1 MRSFRSVRGEE
12 EAAARE
18 GVRGGGGGGGEA
30 PRAAV
35 VDSGVWRGPERILR
49 AADRFGV
56 GTRGGVAAR
65 CCEREKGRWLVE
77 AAAAVLDEEAA
88 LRWEEGR
95 ALGLGG
101 LVLRADEVLLLL
113 LLVVVE
119 RPPPLPLFRPDRE
132 VERAEEGVATAVRAA
147 EERRSGVAGRKRGAK
162 DDVVVRVDPIVD
174 EPTAV
179 CAARRGRAAR
189 TPWS

>member
-35 VDSGVWRGPERILR
+35 VDSGVCRGPERILR

-113 LLVVVE
+113 VVVVVE

-132 VERAEEGVATAVRAA
+132 VERAEEGVAAAVRAA

-179 CAARRGRAAR
+179 CAARKGRAAR

>member
-101 LVLRADEVLLLL
+101 LVLRAEAVLVLL

-179 CAARRGRAAR
+179 CAARKGRAAR

>member
-18 GVRGGGGGGGEA
+18 GVCGGGGGGGEA

-88 LRWEEGR
+88 LRWNLQKDVYGR
-95 ALGLGG
+95 DQDIEN
-101 LVLRADEVLLLL
+101 LRKSFNI
-113 LLVVVE
+113 VE
-119 RPPPLPLFRPDRE
+119 NH
-132 VERAEEGVATAVRAA
+132 GKST
-147 EERRSGVAGRKRGAK
+147 
-162 DDVVVRVDPIVD
+162 RVFV
-174 EPTAV
+174 T
-179 CAARRGRAAR
+179 
-189 TPWS
+189 T